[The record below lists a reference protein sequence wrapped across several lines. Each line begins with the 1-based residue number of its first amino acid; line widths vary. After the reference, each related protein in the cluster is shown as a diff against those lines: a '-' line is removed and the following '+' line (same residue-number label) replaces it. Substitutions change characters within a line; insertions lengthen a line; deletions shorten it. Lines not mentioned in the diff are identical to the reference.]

1 MKQQGRDSVT
11 RAERPEKRGH
21 HTIREG
27 IIAGIVGASS
37 VALWFFVL
45 DVIQGRLL
53 FTPAALG
60 SSFLFGARN
69 TSDVQITAA
78 TVLGYTLVHA
88 AVFIAIGLLSARL
101 IHAAQKRPII
111 LLGMILLFVTLEV
124 FFVGLMAIIASW
136 LIDALSWWT
145 IAIANLIAG
154 VSMGIYLLRT
164 HPKLKQQLRRP
175 LEEDEAQA

>member
-1 MKQQGRDSVT
+1 MAQP
-11 RAERPEKRGH
+11 AHGH

-27 IIAGIVGASS
+27 FIAGMLGASS
-37 VALWFFVL
+37 VAIWFLVL
-45 DVIQGRLL
+45 DAVEGRLL
-53 FTPAALG
+53 YTPAALG

-78 TVLGYTLVHA
+78 TVLGYTLVHG
-88 AVFIAIGLLSARL
+88 AVFIAIGLLAARL

-136 LIDALSWWT
+136 LIEALSWWT
-145 IAIANLIAG
+145 IAFANLIAG
-154 VSMGIYLLRT
+154 VSMGVYLLQT

-175 LEEDEAQA
+175 LEEEEAQA

>member
-1 MKQQGRDSVT
+1 MHNGRDPDT
-11 RAERPEKRGH
+11 RAERFPEARRH

-27 IIAGIVGASS
+27 ITAGVVGASS

-45 DVIQGRLL
+45 DVFQGRLL

-69 TSDVQITAA
+69 ASEVQTTAA
-78 TVLGYTLVHA
+78 TVLGYTLVHG
-88 AVFIAIGLLSARL
+88 AVFIAIGLLTARL

-136 LIDALSWWT
+136 LIEALTWWT
-145 IAIANLIAG
+145 IAIANLVAG

-164 HPKLKQQLRRP
+164 HPQLKQQLRRP
-175 LEEDEAQA
+175 LEEEEAQA